1 MAKRRRRGDGS
12 LHLRKDGRWEG
23 RYVVGRDEKGFPIT
37 KNVLAKTK
45 AECAAKLEQLRESLE
60 VPTPE
65 PPKPGIGLPGHG
77 MDGRGRDHI
86 AARAPIVQAGG
97 KPRCHG
103 QGRVVTL
110 EVVVDTSAAGQTSP
124 CFGEGAIL
132 LFQVCKGFVPKLPC
146 IVGGVHIQHHQAVAG
161 GNSDIACTAAAPPF
175 RNLRWVCGGVFA
187 SVRSGWDFSVTGE
200 YPKP

>member
-65 PPKPGIGLPGHG
+65 PPKPGISLGNWL
-77 MDGRGRDHI
+77 DHWYQTYKKASLRPNTQMSYERWI
-86 AARAPIVQAGG
+86 YQHIIHALGSIQLDKLTAGN
-97 KPRCHG
+97 
-103 QGRVVTL
+103 
-110 EVVVDTSAAGQTSP
+110 
-124 CFGEGAIL
+124 
-132 LFQVCKGFVPKLPC
+132 
-146 IVGGVHIQHHQAVAG
+146 IQQ
-161 GNSDIACTAAAPPF
+161 S
-175 RNLRWVCGGVFA
+175 
-187 SVRSGWDFSVTGE
+187 
-200 YPKP
+200 